1 MRALFSWFLS
11 FFNFPSKIWYQ
22 YASEWIV
29 LMRMKVT
36 YRSKGVKC
44 ESCRNWYHLKCG
56 KISDDVY
63 ASITEIVWYCESCC
77 RAKNKEKDTPQVKL
91 FLRNVDDIVRTVRGE
106 PSCLLDAANSLHP
119 NLQFTL
125 EKTNSEGN
133 LPFQD
138 LTINVSQG
146 RRVTCSWYQIQQI
159 QGLY

>member
-1 MRALFSWFLS
+1 MVFK
-11 FFNFPSKIWYQ
+11 FFYFPSKIWYQ

-44 ESCRNWYHLKCG
+44 ESCQNWYHLKCG
-56 KISDDVY
+56 KISDEVY

-106 PSCLLDAANSLHP
+106 PSCLLDAANSFHP
-119 NLQFTL
+119 NLLFTL